1 MPFSLAALLTLIQR
15 LSRIKVLGN
24 IGENS
29 LSNLFANGSLIEQG
43 NQSLAAND
51 PAAGEL
57 TREDPILLAACDI
70 LRDREVMRF
79 QTQPPHALCIP
90 NDGAALMFGAALA
103 DVAAAYFWT
112 KTSRV
117 LLFWAAF
124 ILTRPLGATVCDS
137 LDKPVDHGGLAL
149 SRPIASAV
157 IAILIFACS
166 TLIPQRTGNHPRNH
180 HRVSKKVEQAS
191 R

>member
-57 TREDPILLAACDI
+57 TREDPILLAASDI

-90 NDGAALMFGAALA
+90 RRQIHQPPLPAFRQYCSVLIDWIRVIPEFL
-103 DVAAAYFWT
+103 VER
-112 KTSRV
+112 RV
-117 LLFWAAF
+117 LSDY
-124 ILTRPLGATVCDS
+124 I
-137 LDKPVDHGGLAL
+137 
-149 SRPIASAV
+149 
-157 IAILIFACS
+157 
-166 TLIPQRTGNHPRNH
+166 
-180 HRVSKKVEQAS
+180 
-191 R
+191 